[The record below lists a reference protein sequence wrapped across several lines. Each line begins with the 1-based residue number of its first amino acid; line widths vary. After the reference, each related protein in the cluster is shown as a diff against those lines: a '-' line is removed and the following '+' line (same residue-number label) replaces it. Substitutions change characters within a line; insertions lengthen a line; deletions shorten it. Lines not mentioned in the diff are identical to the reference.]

1 MAKLQ
6 IALDFVNLPRAIKVA
21 GAAVAGGA
29 DILEAGTPLIKS
41 CGMDA
46 VRVLRREF
54 KNIPVVADMKI
65 MDTGRIE
72 VETAAKAGAGIVTVC
87 SSAGLNTVKECIE
100 AGLNYGAEIFL
111 DFIGVDKISGIE
123 KFLNLSVN
131 YFGLH
136 ISIDEQMKGLVESSV
151 LEEIKKRTAIPVAIA
166 GGINSQTA
174 SSFVRKGADVIIVGG
189 AITKAGNPEK
199 ETEKIK
205 KAIEEKISIPTE
217 LFVRIDEKN
226 IRSVLEKVSPA
237 NVSDALHRGLPLR
250 GIMPL
255 KGGYKMLGPAV
266 TVRTYPGDWAK
277 PVEAID
283 RAKKG
288 DVIVVDAG
296 AVAPAVWGELA
307 THSALQKGLA
317 GIVISGGVRDVSDIK
332 KMNIPVFASVVTPQ
346 AGEPKGFGEIGIPVV
361 IGGVRIKTGDWVI
374 GDDDGVIII
383 PKEKAAEYT
392 NRAMD
397 VLERENRIREEIKE
411 GSTLASVTQLLMW
424 EKQK

>member
-6 IALDFVNLPRAIKVA
+6 IALDFINLPRAIKVA
-21 GAAVAGGA
+21 GAVIAGGA

-46 VRVLRREF
+46 VRALRREF

-111 DFIGVDKISGIE
+111 DFIGVDDISGIE

-136 ISIDEQMKGLVESSV
+136 ISIDEQMKGIAESSV
-151 LEEIKKRTAIPVAIA
+151 LEELKKRTTIPVAIA

-226 IRSVLEKVSPA
+226 IRSVLEKVSSA
-237 NVSDALHRGLPLR
+237 NISDALHRGLPLR

-255 KGGYKMLGPAV
+255 KDGYKMLGPAV

-283 RAKKG
+283 CAEKG

-296 AVAPAVWGELA
+296 DVAPAVWGELA

-317 GIVISGGVRDVSDIK
+317 GIVISGGVRDVAEIK

-346 AGEPKGFGEIGIPVV
+346 AGEPKGFGEIGVPVV